1 MYLLVPPNVTRRTVK
16 LSTSTSNG
24 ILALIPTP
32 TIAPTHR
39 ALRTTSVRFG
49 ELQFLL
55 IKQRTQGSGVIA
67 SRLSLLDLMVR
78 STYVATKED
87 KLSITTSGYNKASP
101 PPPVDEFTGPTELGG
116 AINAPLDAQGHN
128 TYMGDK
134 FYPFSQS
141 QGFTPST
148 CASACL
154 AQTQYDAAHPAAD
167 GSYMSCV
174 STLSPMI
181 QCTH

>member
-1 MYLLVPPNVTRRTVK
+1 MK
-16 LSTSTSNG
+16 LN
-24 ILALIPTP
+24 IIPT
-32 TIAPTHR
+32 
-39 ALRTTSVRFG
+39 
-49 ELQFLL
+49 
-55 IKQRTQGSGVIA
+55 
-67 SRLSLLDLMVR
+67 
-78 STYVATKED
+78 
-87 KLSITTSGYNKASP
+87 GYNKASP
-101 PPPVDEFTGPTELGG
+101 PPPADQFIGPTELGG

-128 TYMGDK
+128 TYLGNK

-174 STLSPMI
+174 SSPSLSSPKHQLTQPRPFSTLTSSPKTASPKASTAPSTTKPGTPPTP
-181 QCTH
+181 QTTANTAAVTATPSLALTHTPCPEAATAVPPARSETEISRPSR